1 MAIPYP
7 GVLNTCVAREN
18 EKHMKQTSVGVSTH
32 QFEGKKHTSANTYW
46 DVRGQA
52 WDVRGDPWDVRD
64 DHSFNTCQRTRVSS
78 IFPYI
83 VYPNFFYFLSMPYSV
98 RYAYYH
104 MQGSLETPTK
114 KHVILSFQLKENTDF
129 PSVQSSKENE
139 NIDEYCM
146 FFFLN
151 RMCNYLV
158 CGDPALSL
166 NTQNGAE
173 QVFTPHIHYL
183 NG

>member
-1 MAIPYP
+1 MLGDIH
-7 GVLNTCVAREN
+7 GMLG
-18 EKHMKQTSVGVSTH
+18 MIIVSIH
-32 QFEGKKHTSANTYW
+32 VNVQEF
-46 DVRGQA
+46 R
-52 WDVRGDPWDVRD
+52 P
-64 DHSFNTCQRTRVSS
+64 SS
-78 IFPYI
+78 HI

-146 FFFLN
+146 FF
-151 RMCNYLV
+151 
-158 CGDPALSL
+158 
-166 NTQNGAE
+166 
-173 QVFTPHIHYL
+173 VF
-183 NG
+183 